1 MSNVPTFRTSRLI
14 LREVTEADVPSYQ
27 KHFVDYEV
35 VRHLA
40 AGVPWPYP
48 EDGVVSY
55 LKSEVFPYQGTEK
68 WVWGITLSENP
79 SAVIGAIELLR
90 KASPANRGF
99 WLGREFWG
107 RGYMTEATIPVT
119 DYAFEA
125 LGFESL
131 VFANAVG
138 NRRSERIKEKSGARL
153 VRIEPAEYV
162 DPDLREKAV
171 YELSKESWLNYS
183 REIKVTNDS

>member
-35 VRHLA
+35 IRHLA

-48 EDGVVSY
+48 EDGVMSY
-55 LKSEVFPYQGTEK
+55 LKSEIFPYQGKEK
-68 WVWGITLSENP
+68 WVWGITLAENP

-138 NRRSERIKEKSGARL
+138 NKRSERIKEKSGARL
-153 VRIEPAEYV
+153 VRVEPAEYV
-162 DPDLREKAV
+162 DPELKEKAV
-171 YELSKESWLNYS
+171 YELSKESWLNLKQEKAIGPS
-183 REIKVTNDS
+183 